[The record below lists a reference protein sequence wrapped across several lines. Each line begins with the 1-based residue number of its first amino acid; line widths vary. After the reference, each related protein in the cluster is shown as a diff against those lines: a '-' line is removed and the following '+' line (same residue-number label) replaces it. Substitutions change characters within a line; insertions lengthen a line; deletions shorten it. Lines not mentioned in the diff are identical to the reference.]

1 MTKSYMPLFRSPRQ
15 FKKIYFILIPLIL
28 AVIILHVF
36 FDGFNKISEYSP
48 TFISNRILNHQD
60 QQQKS
65 EKSSDVISSY
75 FPSLA
80 IYPKNF
86 DNRVEFVNEPKNSK
100 WIQYFGDSKTVLSN
114 YITNQTYTNHSIGL
128 YSSSTNKLPA
138 SSCKDILY
146 ERSFEITKYRTLHDD
161 LYKLAT
167 TLLYQLENDPA
178 FQDLSPFF
186 NDRLPHI
193 IMRGELHKHIYKF
206 AGTSVWLEQHGVHLM
221 LSRVIYSQ
229 QGKKND
235 PQLSLLYAQVYD
247 ENWNELNDI
256 ELIVPVINPNG
267 ERVYDSVKYPQFVA
281 IPFYH
286 NSEYIKSRWYGPED
300 TRLILTKNKFGD
312 DEPAIIF
319 NSYHRQIKDMSTEDD
334 NNVHT
339 KFEFYRSMFVGWL
352 FQYQLG
358 KLNTDGIQDSKF
370 NNVTFNKVK
379 ELRIEGKERTS
390 VEKNWTPFIDPDE
403 RNQISYYGNHNLG
416 DNYVYIVY
424 QWNHLKILKC
434 ELDNFIDS
442 SHSTCTMFFK
452 DVETTQEVGPVRG
465 GTELWPIKIDNN
477 NNNNLNED
485 DLSTKQEPQQQ
496 RQLWIGFLRAHVKD
510 CGCGGSMY
518 RPNFLIL
525 EKLNSKFKLTYLSGS
540 INFNVSV
547 YGWAN
552 YDVVCAGHEANALIP
567 NGISM
572 FDQDDD
578 YLTLSMSVA
587 DQDNTLVHIHGV
599 KKLIYS
605 LDHDWN
611 GILKENKQIECV
623 VNNANDFC
631 KAYADEHYKLG
642 DSEAAIKEVKQ
653 KAKEEAEK
661 AKAEKEKAE
670 KEKAEK
676 EKAEKEK
683 EEKEKEEKEEKEKA
697 EKEKEEKEKAEKE
710 LAEKELAGQKD
721 EDAKDEDKNEDKDK
735 NEDEDDKEK
744 NDESGLTE
752 KSEVEENGEN
762 TNEGGEGNDEEED
775 DDDIDV

>member
-1 MTKSYMPLFRSPRQ
+1 MTKSYMPLLRPPRQ
-15 FKKIYFILIPLIL
+15 FKRVYFILIPLIF
-28 AVIILHVF
+28 AVIVLHVF
-36 FDGFNKISEYSP
+36 FNGFSKISDYLP
-48 TFISNRILNHQD
+48 TFITNRILKQK
-60 QQQKS
+60 QQHKQTG
-65 EKSSDVISSY
+65 EKSSNVISSY
-75 FPSLA
+75 YPSLA

-86 DNRVEFVNEPKNSK
+86 DNRVEYVNEPENSK

-114 YITNQTYTNHSIGL
+114 YITNQTYTNHTFGL
-128 YSSSTNKLPA
+128 YSSSTTKVAGL
-138 SSCKDILY
+138 CKDILY

-161 LYKLAT
+161 LYILTT
-167 TLLYQLENDPA
+167 TLLNQLENDPA

-186 NDRLPHI
+186 KDRLPHI

-229 QGKKND
+229 KGRKND

-312 DEPAIIF
+312 DEPVIIF

-442 SHSTCTMFFK
+442 SHSTCTMIFK

-477 NNNNLNED
+477 NNDKIDELPSN
-485 DLSTKQEPQQQ
+485 KHEPKQ

-525 EKLNSKFKLTYLSGS
+525 EKMNSKFKLTYLSGS
-540 INFNVSV
+540 INFNVTV
-547 YGWAN
+547 YGWLD

-572 FDQDDD
+572 FDQDED
-578 YLTLSMSVA
+578 YLTLTMSVA

-599 KKLIYS
+599 KNVINL
-605 LDHDWN
+605 LDHDWD
-611 GILKENKQIECV
+611 GILKENKQIERV
-623 VNNANDFC
+623 VKNATDYC
-631 KAYADEHYKLG
+631 KAYGEEHYKLG
-642 DSEAAIKEVKQ
+642 DSEAAIKEVKK
-653 KAKEEAEK
+653 KAKEEAARK
-661 AKAEKEKAE
+661 KAEKEKAR
-670 KEKAEK
+670 
-676 EKAEKEK
+676 KEK
-683 EEKEKEEKEEKEKA
+683 EEKEKEEKEKAEQEKA
-697 EKEKEEKEKAEKE
+697 NKEKEEKEKADKEMADKE
-710 LAEKELAGQKD
+710 LAEQEEEEGSKD
-721 EDAKDEDKNEDKDK
+721 EG
-735 NEDEDDKEK
+735 DKEK
-744 NDESGLTE
+744 NDES
-752 KSEVEENGEN
+752 EEINDDEDLEN
-762 TNEGGEGNDEEED
+762 PDEAEAEEAEEEEEEEEG
-775 DDDIDV
+775 IDV